1 METSALNLLRALGLE
16 RIKVDV
22 QPETFFQ
29 VKVESC
35 LEIHLCWPAL
45 LFSWIKLHILLLNSD
60 EVAVNILL
68 AEVLRIAHRLDEID
82 NVL

>member
-1 METSALNLLRALGLE
+1 MQGMETSALNLLRALGLE

-35 LEIHLCWPAL
+35 LEMHLC
-45 LFSWIKLHILLLNSD
+45 
-60 EVAVNILL
+60 
-68 AEVLRIAHRLDEID
+68 
-82 NVL
+82 

>member
-35 LEIHLCWPAL
+35 LEMLLCCPTL

-60 EVAVNILL
+60 EVAVYILL